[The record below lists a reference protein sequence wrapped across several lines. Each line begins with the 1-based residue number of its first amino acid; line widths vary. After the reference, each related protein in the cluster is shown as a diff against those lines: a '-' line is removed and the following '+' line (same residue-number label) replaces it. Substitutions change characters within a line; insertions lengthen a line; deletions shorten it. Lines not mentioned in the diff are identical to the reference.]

1 MIRFN
6 RPLIASTIALA
17 MIGLLSACIPE
28 DSTAKGTATQEDVM
42 TRAVAD
48 VPVPTVEQFTTRQT
62 VARWVETANNPDQTH
77 YVYAM
82 LPGVGYI
89 GYYVADSA
97 PVNICVSL
105 TPPQRF
111 YRNSGNS
118 SNNQLGAAP
127 ALDGVY
133 YGGAGC
139 DLWYFFDATTGAK
152 IEMGGQMAFFTTN
165 LPLDIDVPRL
175 SIKVAAPAE

>member
-1 MIRFN
+1 MIR
-6 RPLIASTIALA
+6 TIRSAFLLPVALA
-17 MIGLLSACIPE
+17 CATLLAGCIEE
-28 DSTAKGTATQEDVM
+28 DSTTQGAIAQEDVM
-42 TRAVAD
+42 SRALAD
-48 VPVPTVEQFTTRQT
+48 VPVPTVTQFTTRET

-111 YRNSGNS
+111 YRAANTGER
-118 SNNQLGAAP
+118 QLGAAP

-139 DLWYFFDATTGAK
+139 EMWYFFDATTGAK

-175 SIKVAAPAE
+175 SIMKVAEAN

>member
-1 MIRFN
+1 MTRSIRS
-6 RPLIASTIALA
+6 LIVPTAAIA
-17 MIGLLSACIPE
+17 MVGLLGACYPE
-28 DSTAKGTATQEDVM
+28 DSTSQGAAAQEDVM
-42 TRAVAD
+42 TRALAE

-82 LPGVGYI
+82 LPGVGYV

-105 TPPQRF
+105 TPPQRY
-111 YRNSGNS
+111 YRGNNSNY
-118 SNNQLGAAP
+118 QLGAAP

-133 YGGAGC
+133 YGGSGC
-139 DLWYFFDATTGAK
+139 DMWYFFDASTGAK

-175 SIKVAAPAE
+175 SMRVVTEDE